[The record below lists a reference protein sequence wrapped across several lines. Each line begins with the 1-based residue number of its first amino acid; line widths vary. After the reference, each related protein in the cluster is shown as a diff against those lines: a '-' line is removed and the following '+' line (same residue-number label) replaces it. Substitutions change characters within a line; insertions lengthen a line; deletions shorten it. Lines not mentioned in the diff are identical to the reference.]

1 MVQFRLLPQPA
12 GRLLRRQQR
21 VIRPFILGTQPGQ
34 ITAGGGTHHIAIAA
48 PRREQPGGGK
58 QRHLRVVGNRAN
70 ALITGGKGGDARCA
84 KVAEDVGAGHEF
96 DRRAE
101 GIACRPGEQAATEA
115 LLWGDV
121 SHDGSL

>member
-12 GRLLRRQQR
+12 GRLLCRQQR